1 MTTIKVN
8 DITNVAGTGAPN
20 FSDGIKY
27 NGAALSTLN
36 TYEYTSSATEP
47 SNPNNGALWWDSANS
62 QAKIYVN
69 NSWKT
74 VTLSSADST
83 PRSTRGS
90 RGWSSGGLTSE
101 SATDVGGN
109 NLQYFDISTQSSTTI
124 VDGIFGTTYGNKG
137 LQSNGTRGSDCL
149 IVGGNS
155 TGNDC
160 VQLILKFNSA
170 TLGSAQSHGS
180 LVSWLSDNSDP
191 YASYDNDTNQNWMN
205 NGSVSDGD
213 RCVFQAGYYHGG
225 NNGVGSFHA
234 DIGYCSIE
242 TAQDAQNFGDLTQA
256 RRGPA
261 SGNDATRAVFS
272 TGEPNATNGTNRI
285 DYITIQT
292 TGDATDFGDYTYSM
306 RRSAGASNGTRFLQ
320 TGGRYNSGSTS
331 TLYNTHTAY
340 ITIQTT
346 GNAATF
352 GNLTV
357 ARQMHSCMS
366 DGTYCVT
373 SCGRTH
379 YANGTNDTKV
389 QEYQVFDTLGNA
401 TQFSD
406 LAGKHHEQTSGGSG
420 NAS

>member
-1 MTTIKVN
+1 MSDFVKVKKL
-8 DITNVAGTGAPN
+8 TNAAGTGAVNFPN
-20 FSDGIKY
+20 GINIAGSDSGIT
-27 NGAALSTLN
+27 GATHTAS
-36 TYEYTSSATEP
+36 ETEP
-47 SNPNNGALWWDSANS
+47 STPANGDTWYDTENEVY
-62 QAKIYVN
+62 YVRMDN
-69 NSWKT
+69 AWKSWLGT
-74 VTLSSADST
+74 T
-83 PRSTRGS
+83 PPIATRGS
-90 RGWSSGGLTSE
+90 RGWSSGGKTSE
-101 SATDVGGN
+101 SETKVGGD
-109 NLQYFDISTQSSTTI
+109 NLQYFDISTQGSTTI
-124 VDGIFGTTYGNKG
+124 VDGIFGTTYGNKA

-155 TGNDC
+155 TGNDS
-160 VQLILKFNSA
+160 VQLILKFNCA

-180 LVSWLSDNSDP
+180 LVSWLSDNTDP

-213 RCVFQAGYYHGG
+213 RCVFQAGYYHAG

-261 SGNDATRAVFS
+261 SGNDPTRAVFS
-272 TGEPNATNGTNRI
+272 TGESSATNGTNRI

-292 TGDATDFGDYTYSM
+292 TGDATDFGDYTYAM
-306 RRSAGASNGTRFLQ
+306 RRAAGASNGTRFIE
-320 TGGRYNSGSTS
+320 TGGRYNLNAQS
-331 TLYNTHTAY
+331 LYNTHTAY

-346 GNAATF
+346 GNATTF

-357 ARQMHSCMS
+357 ARQQHACMS

-373 SCGRTH
+373 SCGKTH
-379 YANGTNDTKV
+379 YANGTNDTRV

-406 LAGKHHEQTSGGSG
+406 LAGKHHDQTSGGSG
-420 NAS
+420 AAS